1 MNYSELQKKLIEYD
15 KVKVEIFTNYLKA
28 LEADKD
34 KDGKLKNA
42 WFPYFKEDQASDLYR
57 KVAKD
62 NLFIDGDTIT
72 IANAYGKIGVT
83 YNYQAYKN
91 LVLNLYPDSKF
102 DIQLVHEGDDFTL
115 GKESGKVIYS
125 HKINNPFAID
135 AKIIGT
141 YCIIKNSRGEF
152 LETLNMADIEKM
164 QKTARA
170 TNIWKEWYSEMV
182 LKSVMKRAC
191 KRHFRDIVVNVE
203 KLDNENYDLEAV
215 TVDLSVQ
222 DKIKNAKTF
231 DELAK
236 VYKSEIPNLKGDSK
250 NKAIEMASARAEELR
265 ELLPEYKKENEELAI
280 EMLKK
285 AGKIEPLL
293 RVWKFS
299 DDELKMDLISKAL

>member
-1 MNYSELQKKLIEYD
+1 
-15 KVKVEIFTNYLKA
+15 
-28 LEADKD
+28 
-34 KDGKLKNA
+34 
-42 WFPYFKEDQASDLYR
+42 
-57 KVAKD
+57 
-62 NLFIDGDTIT
+62 
-72 IANAYGKIGVT
+72 
-83 YNYQAYKN
+83 
-91 LVLNLYPDSKF
+91 
-102 DIQLVHEGDDFTL
+102 
-115 GKESGKVIYS
+115 
-125 HKINNPFAID
+125 
-135 AKIIGT
+135 
-141 YCIIKNSRGEF
+141 
-152 LETLNMADIEKM
+152 MADIEKM

-293 RVWKFS
+293 RIWKFT